1 MEKTSK
7 LGSLLC
13 TSASL
18 PSVSPKP
25 PPAPGPTC
33 GVQPSATALR
43 SCPIR
48 HAVQRP
54 SSPEPSAWQTQLS
67 PHLPARP
74 GPAPRASPLTP
85 LLAPQRPG
93 PSASGSGKSGCG
105 QGSAGC
111 DLSRA
116 QTTLPQFLHLDN
128 RRGPFAPGYG
138 MQPDGCFP
146 NCSPGCLAPGAR
158 PGLSYGGTKKIC
170 GLWGPGWGQVEGRQ
184 ATHTGAQEADSCTSP
199 HRPGGGD
206 SHTRTAGTW
215 PLASPASC
223 PICTR
228 DTLNHLLWK
237 GADSWCKG
245 RSGARSG
252 RGRLCDA
259 ACPGPPHQ
267 AASEVTESCRR
278 RLHEAGQVHGE

>member
-1 MEKTSK
+1 MEP
-7 LGSLLC
+7 LGPAGVRRSGQAGSGSEGAREKHQHPPVSTRPWRRPPSWVPFSAPQLPSHQWARSLLQH
-13 TSASL
+13 L
-18 PSVSPKP
+18 DQP
-25 PPAPGPTC
+25 

-54 SSPEPSAWQTQLS
+54 SGPEPSAWQTQLF

-116 QTTLPQFLHLDN
+116 RTTLPQFLHLDN
-128 RRGPFAPGYG
+128 RKGPFAPGYG
-138 MQPDGCFP
+138 MQPDSCFP

-184 ATHTGAQEADSCTSP
+184 ATYT
-199 HRPGGGD
+199 HR
-206 SHTRTAGTW
+206 
-215 PLASPASC
+215 
-223 PICTR
+223 CTR
-228 DTLNHLLWK
+228 
-237 GADSWCKG
+237 G
-245 RSGARSG
+245 R
-252 RGRLCDA
+252 
-259 ACPGPPHQ
+259 
-267 AASEVTESCRR
+267 
-278 RLHEAGQVHGE
+278 